1 MYYCPSSKF
10 NNLVNEADI
19 QAALAGL
26 ASQEYPSYTQVAK
39 KYSVVRKTLER
50 RHKGLCHSR
59 KEAASM
65 FRKKLST
72 PQEQVLLADIRRLNN
87 RGLPPKPKIVRKMAS
102 RICGDYI
109 GKHWVDRFCAR
120 YPDVV
125 RSVKLDPIDRKRQLA
140 ENPEYIEQWFKVVGA
155 HLPVVLNCTLLT
167 NVLSKLEEV
176 IDKKRIEPE
185 NIYNFDEK
193 GFLIGRIHS
202 DKRIV
207 TTDAFDSNQLL

>member
-1 MYYCPSSKF
+1 
-10 NNLVNEADI
+10 
-19 QAALAGL
+19 
-26 ASQEYPSYTQVAK
+26 
-39 KYSVVRKTLER
+39 
-50 RHKGLCHSR
+50 
-59 KEAASM
+59 M

-140 ENPEYIEQWFKVVGA
+140 ENPEYIEQWFKV
-155 HLPVVLNCTLLT
+155 
-167 NVLSKLEEV
+167 LEEV